1 MEGRFIGETIW
12 TIDGIMEYTKGE
24 RISGILAIL
33 DFEKTFDRVEWDF
46 LHICL
51 EAFNFGS
58 DFKTWVSVFYTD
70 ISSCVCNNGWQ
81 SDFFKL
87 ERGVRQGDPKGSFYY
102 RGRNFGDC
110 Y

>member
-1 MEGRFIGETIW
+1 MEGRFIGETIR
-12 TIDGIMEYTKGE
+12 TTDDIMEYTKGE
-24 RISGILAIL
+24 RISGILALL
-33 DFEKTFDRVEWDF
+33 DFEKAFDSVEWDF

-87 ERGVRQGDPKGSFYY
+87 ERGV
-102 RGRNFGDC
+102 C
-110 Y
+110 